1 MNQLG
6 QAWGRRR
13 LAAAGL
19 GCVLLACMAGVLAAP
34 ASAVEEQTGFLAIT
48 EENDSL
54 NGPFGPHT
62 DRHYTQGLKISLFG
76 GDDYETNI
84 TATLDRI
91 LPAWGIQPQAGD
103 LGWIIIGQN
112 MYTPSNLAAR
122 TLIKTDRPY
131 AGWLYTGA
139 VYQRRGQLAPNVA
152 VMENF
157 EVNLGIVG
165 PDSLAEGAQTTV
177 HRWWISNDIPRGW
190 GNQLKEEP
198 GLVLKYARLWRYS
211 PTAATARYIDFIPHI
226 GADVGNV
233 FTFATVGTTLRLGY
247 NLPPD
252 FGMQII
258 DSPASV
264 NGGLTRGAPAFF
276 FYGFGSVDGRA
287 VGHDI
292 TLDGNTFRGGPSVEK
307 NPLVG
312 DASIGLVL
320 QVFRHVEVAYTRI
333 IRTKEFR
340 GQDDTDVFGSIT
352 VKGTFVF

>member
-1 MNQLG
+1 
-6 QAWGRRR
+6 
-13 LAAAGL
+13 
-19 GCVLLACMAGVLAAP
+19 MAGVSA
-34 ASAVEEQTGFLAIT
+34 ASASVQEQTGFLAIT

-54 NGPFGPHT
+54 AGPFTTHQ

-76 GDDYETNI
+76 GDDFETNI

-91 LPAWGIQPQAGD
+91 LPAWGIKPEAGD

-122 TLIKTDRPY
+122 ALIKTDRPY

-165 PDSLAEGAQTTV
+165 PDSLSEGAQTTI
-177 HRWWISNDIPRGW
+177 HRWWVRNDIPHGW
-190 GNQLKEEP
+190 GNQIKEEP

-211 PTAATARYIDFIPHI
+211 PTPTMARYIDLIPRV
-226 GADVGNV
+226 GGDLGNV
-233 FTFATVGTTLRLGY
+233 FTFATVGATVRLGY

-252 FGMQII
+252 FGAQII

-264 NGGLTRGAPAFF
+264 NGGLTRNTPGFF
-276 FYGFGSVDGRA
+276 IYGFCGLDGRA

-292 TLDGNTFRGGPSVEK
+292 TLDGNSFRSGPSVRK
-307 NPLVG
+307 NPFVG
-312 DASIGLVL
+312 DASMGFAL
-320 QVFRHVEVAYTRI
+320 QVLRHVEIAYTRI
-333 IRTKEFR
+333 IRTEEFR
-340 GQDDTDVFGSIT
+340 GQDGVDILGSIT
-352 VKGTFVF
+352 AKGKFDF

>member
-1 MNQLG
+1 
-6 QAWGRRR
+6 
-13 LAAAGL
+13 
-19 GCVLLACMAGVLAAP
+19 MAGVLAAP
-34 ASAVEEQTGFLAIT
+34 ASVEEQTGFLAIT

-54 NGPFGPHT
+54 AGPFTTHQ
-62 DRHYTQGLKISLFG
+62 DRHYTQGFKISLFG
-76 GDDYETNI
+76 GDDFETDI
-84 TATLDRI
+84 TASLDRI
-91 LPAWGIQPQAGD
+91 LPAWGIKPEAGD

-122 TLIKTDRPY
+122 ALIKTDRPY

-139 VYQRRGQLAPNVA
+139 VYQRRGQLAANIA

-165 PDSLAEGAQTTV
+165 PDSLAQGAQATI
-177 HRWWISNDIPRGW
+177 HRWWVSNDIPHGW

-211 PTAATARYIDFIPHI
+211 PSATTARYIDFIPRI
-226 GADVGNV
+226 GGDLGNV
-233 FTFATVGTTLRLGY
+233 FTFATVGATVRLGY

-252 FGMQII
+252 FGVQLI

-264 NGGLTRGAPAFF
+264 NGGLTRNTPGFF
-276 FYGFGSVDGRA
+276 LYGFGSLDGRA

-292 TLDGNTFRGGPSVEK
+292 TLDGNSFRGGPSVEK

-312 DASIGLVL
+312 DASMGFAL
-320 QVFRHVEVAYTRI
+320 QAFRHVEVAYTRI

-340 GQDDTDVFGSIT
+340 GQDGVDIFGSIT
-352 VKGTFVF
+352 VKGKFDF